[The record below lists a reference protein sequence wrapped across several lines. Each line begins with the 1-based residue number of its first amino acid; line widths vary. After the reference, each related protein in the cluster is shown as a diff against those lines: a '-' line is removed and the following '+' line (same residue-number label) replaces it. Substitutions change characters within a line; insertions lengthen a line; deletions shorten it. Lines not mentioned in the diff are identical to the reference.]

1 MSHFAKVEDNIVT
14 QVIVA
19 EQDFIDSGAVG
30 NPSLWIQTSY
40 TGSIRGCYAGIGFTY
55 DADIDEFIPP
65 AIEE

>member
-1 MSHFAKVEDNIVT
+1 MSHFAKVENGIVT

-30 NPSLWIQTSY
+30 DPSLWIQTSY

-65 AIEE
+65 VIEE